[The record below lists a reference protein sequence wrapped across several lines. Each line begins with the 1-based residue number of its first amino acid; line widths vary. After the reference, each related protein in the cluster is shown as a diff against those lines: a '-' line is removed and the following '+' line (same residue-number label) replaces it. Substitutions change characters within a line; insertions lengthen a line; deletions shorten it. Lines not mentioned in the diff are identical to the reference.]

1 MPDRRTTSRHKLE
14 WVQALRGV
22 AALMV
27 VVTHAR
33 LFLYGTDWND
43 FARRFML
50 PAAQGVDLFFLVS
63 GFIMVY
69 TTVRSDGSAHYT
81 TDFLIKRFARIWPVY
96 AVLVLINWALQ
107 TVWSSTPISSLQDV
121 ATSLAFLPVTTSSPP
136 YLGLPLSIGWTLNF
150 EFYFYLVLG
159 LSLLAGRF
167 RWVAFFGW
175 MLATLVLL
183 PLVLT
188 GTLSMHAEHDYG
200 IGIAYIDQ
208 NVNPIIWDFIAGV
221 AIGLLYVS
229 RVRVVNKALLATL
242 AACAIALGCEWSFN
256 APAIE
261 TFHGMARWGL
271 PLAILFA
278 AMALAFKEREPRVPR
293 ALVWLGGI
301 SFSLYLVHLI
311 VFETIDR
318 LLEYLGHEDLVHTA
332 AFVLL
337 VIPMP
342 MIYAAISRH
351 YLEDGLA
358 VFVRK
363 HLLRLT
369 ELRDATTPSAEASG
383 PD

>member
-1 MPDRRTTSRHKLE
+1 MADRRAASRDKLE
-14 WVQALRGV
+14 WVQALRGL
-22 AALMV
+22 AALAV

-33 LFLYGTDWND
+33 LFLYGTHWDA

-96 AVLVLINWALQ
+96 AVWVLINWALQ
-107 TVWSSTPISSLQDV
+107 VVWSSTPIPSLHDV
-121 ATSLAFLPVTTSSPP
+121 VTSLAFLPINTHVPP

-150 EFYFYLVLG
+150 EFYFYLVFG

-167 RWVAFFGW
+167 RWLAFFGW

-183 PLVLT
+183 PLAVT
-188 GTLSMHAEHDYG
+188 GTFSMHAEHDYG
-200 IGIAYIDQ
+200 IRIAYIDQ

-221 AIGLLYVS
+221 LIGLLYVS
-229 RVRVVNKALLATL
+229 RIRVANKALLAIL
-242 AACAIALGCEWSFN
+242 AACAIALACEWSFN
-256 APAIE
+256 PPAIA

-271 PLAILFA
+271 PLSILFA
-278 AMALAFKEREPRVPR
+278 AMALAFKDREPHVPR

-301 SFSLYLVHLI
+301 SYSLYLAHLI
-311 VFETIDR
+311 VFETVDR
-318 LLEYLGHEDLVHTA
+318 LLDSLDCEPFTHTV

-337 VIPMP
+337 VLPIPL
-342 MIYAAISRH
+342 IYAAISRRF
-351 YLEDGLA
+351 LEDGLA
-358 VFVRK
+358 VFVRRQ
-363 HLLRLT
+363 LLRLT
-369 ELRDATTPSAEASG
+369 KPRSAAMVTTFPADG
-383 PD
+383 